1 LVSTKDEVAQC
12 FGDDR
17 LLDTTGGHSP
27 GVAVPFIM
35 QRAAGVTGS
44 LDDSR
49 ASARDVIVPAED
61 AQYFCN
67 GHLCL
72 TGCRNSAPAEEARS
86 RGWAGLLA
94 VGAPWFTHLPPPALR
109 DVDCAEADFTSTKH
123 LRNAFIHR
131 KRKCA
136 ESYNK

>member
-1 LVSTKDEVAQC
+1 MAQC

-67 GHLCL
+67 PSNLGTRQTYVAVYML
-72 TGCRNSAPAEEARS
+72 
-86 RGWAGLLA
+86 GLGFA
-94 VGAPWFTHLPPPALR
+94 TVTY
-109 DVDCAEADFTSTKH
+109 V
-123 LRNAFIHR
+123 
-131 KRKCA
+131 
-136 ESYNK
+136 